1 MKYKMMFYDNEG
13 IAIRSIVKFDIKKFA
28 NGLFERG
35 WQPLPRNLTDE
46 IINCGK
52 APFYYTA

>member
-1 MKYKMMFYDNEG
+1 MMFYDNEG